1 MRCFSHRSETAL
13 PSTRC
18 SRRIATFCSGLKK
31 RRLIS
36 FIEACSLRPRSSL
49 ASAHDF
55 PIPSEAGQV
64 GLTDISRGATYRHCS
79 FQHLRHAPVNRIRV
93 WGTGNSPR
101 VTWIGRSDR
110 VERRVGWPIDYE
122 IAPSPDGHIHKN
134 FKRHL
139 LQISAS
145 ID

>member
-36 FIEACSLRPRSSL
+36 LIEGLFFQASSIL

-55 PIPSEAGQV
+55 PIPSEAGHLENQTARQFAIEHFV
-64 GLTDISRGATYRHCS
+64 DRELKAT
-79 FQHLRHAPVNRIRV
+79 L
-93 WGTGNSPR
+93 GNK
-101 VTWIGRSDR
+101 R
-110 VERRVGWPIDYE
+110 VELGTPTHQRAGWGRGE
-122 IAPSPDGHIHKN
+122 
-134 FKRHL
+134 
-139 LQISAS
+139 
-145 ID
+145 